1 MALTAGSIEI
11 KLFAD
16 LARLQSDM
24 NKANKTVDAAMRNID
39 KSVNVAKRAFAS
51 ITTSFG
57 LAQVAKLA
65 DEYKKFDAQL
75 QLSTKNLND
84 YTTAYENVIRIGRTA
99 QSDIG
104 AIGVLYARLNNNM
117 RDLGVTQ
124 AQVSNT
130 TETIS
135 LALRTNNATVQ
146 ETNSVMLQ
154 LSQSFGSGKLNGQE
168 FLAVAEGAPLLLRQ
182 LAKSMGVPFG
192 ALKDLSAQGKL
203 TREELLKAWNDPEY
217 LAALRNQA
225 KQVGTI
231 SSSITVLTNNL
242 KQFIGEQDKATG
254 ASKLI
259 TSTIMFLADNI
270 NTLASVAIVALV
282 ASTGKWIGS
291 IYESIV
297 ASKLRQV
304 ELVKET
310 VLMERKAAAEL
321 AASTATEAAMAN
333 NARATTMW
341 ATRNS
346 AAMAEAAA
354 VSSAVA
360 ARTGVMAT
368 AMTGLRGIV
377 GALGGPVGAITT
389 AVMLGVTAWMA
400 WGTKGTAS
408 ANEIAD
414 ALKRVKD
421 GMESISDAK
430 MIQMARNAA
439 NIEKIQLEARQRS
452 KSGIDKAS
460 DIFKYGSTEA
470 ADAARADRLREL
482 DKLITQYNSSLEK
495 HNANQK
501 ENATV
506 VDELTPIYEK
516 YAKAN
521 KILSV
526 EIAEQN
532 QQIQDAKA
540 LYDAHKISQSDY
552 NKLVDEAK
560 KKISDL
566 TGATKE
572 NKEATKEAAKHH
584 KDLITQ
590 AIELAKQQ
598 QQAYDEFSKAQK
610 KSREDAIGNNEELQK
625 EIDER
630 TKAIEILMYG
640 EDAYAQL
647 EIVRLN
653 DALATTEQTI
663 AQAKLNGFSGDGI
676 AYAEQYAEKLR
687 EQIRLKEILRE
698 KDAIQKTMEADKK
711 KQAAE
716 DKKDLKEQE
725 SAFKDLERA
734 IDGFAKNAAQSMADW
749 MTGTKVGFSDM
760 INSMLKDILRLMI
773 QKQITDPIGKAI
785 TGAMDSGGGISGILG
800 SIGSAFSGMFNGGVP
815 MNTPTFDQYYN
826 MSSMATGGARAAG
839 GAVNPQHSYLV
850 GERGPEMFVPQT
862 AGSIVNGTGAPS
874 VSVVINN
881 NSSAQASTNETV
893 DSRGNR
899 RIEVTVGDMVAGEI
913 RRNGS
918 GANQAI
924 RSTFNSSPTLVGR

>member
-39 KSVNVAKRAFAS
+39 KSVNVAKKAFAS

-117 RDLGVTQ
+117 RDLNVTQ
-124 AQVSNT
+124 VQVANT

-203 TREELLKAWNDPEY
+203 TREELLKAWNDPAY
-217 LAALRNQA
+217 LESLRNQA

-242 KQFIGEQDKATG
+242 KQFIGEQDKASG

-259 TSTIMFLADNI
+259 TSTIIFLADNI
-270 NTLASVAIVALV
+270 NTLASVAIVALI

-291 IYESIV
+291 IYASIT
-297 ASKLRQV
+297 ASKLRQM

-310 VLMERKAAAEL
+310 VLMERKAAAETV
-321 AASTATEAAMAN
+321 ASAVTQAAMAN

-341 ATRNS
+341 AARNS
-346 AAMAEAAA
+346 AAMTEAAA
-354 VSSAVA
+354 VSAAVA
-360 ARTGVMAT
+360 ARTGVTAT
-368 AMTGLRGIV
+368 AMTGLKGIV
-377 GALGGPVGAITT
+377 GALGGPIGAITT
-389 AVMLGVTAWMA
+389 ALMLGVTAWMA
-400 WGTKGTAS
+400 WGDAGKIS
-408 ANEIAD
+408 AEKAAG
-414 ALKRVKD
+414 ALSRVKD
-421 GMESISDAK
+421 GLESINDAK
-430 MIQMARNAA
+430 LIKLRKAALELEKSKLSSPLSPIEQAGARSVYGSDEKA
-439 NIEKIQLEARQRS
+439 NIARTAQLEDLNRQI
-452 KSGIDKAS
+452 K
-460 DIFKYGSTEA
+460 
-470 ADAARADRLREL
+470 EL
-482 DKLITQYNSSLEK
+482 DDALVK

-501 ENATV
+501 ENGTV
-506 VDELTPIYEK
+506 VDALAPIYEK

-526 EIAEQN
+526 ELEEQN
-532 QQIQDAKA
+532 QQIKDAKT
-540 LYDAHKISQSDY
+540 LYDAHKISQADY
-552 NKLVDEAK
+552 NRLVDEAK
-560 KKISDL
+560 KKINDL

-590 AIELAKQQ
+590 AIELAKQEK
-598 QQAYDEFSKAQK
+598 QAYDEFSKAQK
-610 KSREDAIGNNEELQK
+610 KSREDAIGTNEDLQK

-716 DKKDLKEQE
+716 DKKDIKEQE

-785 TGAMDSGGGISGILG
+785 SGALDTGGGLSGIFG
-800 SIGSAFSGMFNGGVP
+800 SIGGAFSGLFNGGVS

-839 GAVNPQHSYLV
+839 GSVNPKHSYLV

-862 AGSIVNGTGAPS
+862 AGSIVNGAGSPS

-881 NSSAQASTNETV
+881 NSSAQASANETV

-924 RSTFNSSPTLVGR
+924 RNTFNSSPTLVGR